1 MYVRVYVCVLLG
13 ACQCARAQ
21 EQRKVRAERNTEKT
35 LVKGKRPLCLPF
47 QSNPPPLSPLSFSL
61 CPRFGSSCS
70 LPAKPSL
77 LPPPLSFARS
87 LFSSPSL
94 SLSLFLSP
102 TARLP
107 VRPSPS
113 SDLRLTHP
121 EERENFAILFSRFPL
136 GISVSSLFPFL
147 SPPPPPPP
155 PFFPP
160 LHPVYLKRMKEGST
174 KRAVLEGER
183 QRERAGEGYE
193 TLLFLRS
200 TSRTVSS
207 PLLPP
212 SLSVSSPSDFPRYYP
227 ANLTTLTFLFP
238 LLRFDLPCTP
248 LLPLSPFTFPL
259 LLSSLRSLSPFD
271 FAILLLHL
279 RLCSFVNVSRL
290 SPSAPLLL
298 LPLSCTLYRSHP
310 SLFRSPTTLPCL
322 SLSSLFLIS
331 PLFRIS
337 CFCFKENVGSMQKNV
352 AEEEER

>member
-1 MYVRVYVCVLLG
+1 MYVCACARVCVFLG

-87 LFSSPSL
+87 LFSSPAL

-147 SPPPPPPP
+147 SPPPP
-155 PFFPP
+155 FFPP

-207 PLLPP
+207 PLLPL
-212 SLSVSSPSDFPRYYP
+212 SLSVCLF
-227 ANLTTLTFLFP
+227 TL
-238 LLRFDLPCTP
+238 
-248 LLPLSPFTFPL
+248 
-259 LLSSLRSLSPFD
+259 
-271 FAILLLHL
+271 
-279 RLCSFVNVSRL
+279 
-290 SPSAPLLL
+290 
-298 LPLSCTLYRSHP
+298 
-310 SLFRSPTTLPCL
+310 
-322 SLSSLFLIS
+322 
-331 PLFRIS
+331 
-337 CFCFKENVGSMQKNV
+337 
-352 AEEEER
+352 